1 MLSVDP
7 GDGISYAGVGVLPN
21 NPIETSSCCVA
32 LVGSGFVRNILVD
45 IVNERGYFWNGVI

>member
-21 NPIETSSCCVA
+21 NPIQTSSCCVA
-32 LVGSGFVRNILVD
+32 LAGSRFVRNILD